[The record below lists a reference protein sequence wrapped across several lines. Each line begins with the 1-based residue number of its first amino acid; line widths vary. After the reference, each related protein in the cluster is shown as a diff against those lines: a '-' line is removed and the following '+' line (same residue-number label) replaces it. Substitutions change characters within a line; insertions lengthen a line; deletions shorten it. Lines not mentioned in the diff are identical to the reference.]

1 MENPKIEKQENPGVL
16 EVKVENNHY
25 IVTVMWKDGI
35 KSQVIFPVIGLKLFD
50 SEGNMV
56 GKISGEKARLDL
68 EKHSM
73 EYGSCDDF
81 SHIPYLN
88 EKNN

>member
-1 MENPKIEKQENPGVL
+1 
-16 EVKVENNHY
+16 
-25 IVTVMWKDGI
+25 
-35 KSQVIFPVIGLKLFD
+35 
-50 SEGNMV
+50 MV